1 MTTLPLSDKA
11 RLALPKP
18 RALDALARRVVLS
31 SMEMLEVGS
40 LTISAGDESHAFGA
54 EDSERHAEIRILNPR
69 AWSAVAF
76 GGSMGAG
83 ESYSEGWWTCSD
95 IAVLT
100 ELMLRNRAALE
111 RVDSRWR
118 AVTPLV
124 QRLLSF
130 LERNTRS
137 GARRNIA
144 AHYDLSNDFFALF
157 LDPTMTY
164 SCAVFENGAET
175 LEAASREKL
184 DRACRK
190 LTLRPEHHLLEIGTG
205 WGSMAMHA
213 ASTRRCRVDTTTI
226 SRRQADLARTR
237 VIDAG
242 LADCVNIV
250 EKDFRD
256 LTGAYDRLVSIEM
269 IEAIGRDLL
278 PAYFRTIS
286 DRLKPDGLAC
296 VQAITIRDQFDRRAA
311 RTRDWLKKHIF
322 PGSCLLSVEA
332 ISKAVAQTDLKIVHL
347 EDIGHHYV
355 RTLRLWREAFHDRL
369 DDVRALGFDDH
380 FIRAWEYYLAH
391 CEGAFAARHTSD
403 VQVVLAKPEARW
415 SGPDPV
421 GGA

>member
-11 RLALPKP
+11 RLARRKP
-18 RALDALARRVVLS
+18 RALDALARRAVLS
-31 SMEMLEVGS
+31 SLETLGVGS
-40 LTISAGDESHAFGA
+40 LTIRDADEAHSFGA
-54 EDSERHAEIRILNPR
+54 DNADLHAEIRILNPR

-95 IAVLT
+95 VAALT
-100 ELMLRNRAALE
+100 EIMLRNRSALE

-118 AVTPLV
+118 TVTPLV
-124 QRLLSF
+124 QRVLSF
-130 LERNTRS
+130 LERNTRA

-157 LDPTMTY
+157 LDPTLTY
-164 SCAVFENGAET
+164 SCAVFENGAGT

-190 LTLRPEHHLLEIGTG
+190 LNLRTGHRVLEIGTG
-205 WGSMAMHA
+205 WGSMALHA
-213 ASTRRCRVDTTTI
+213 ASTRRCRVHTTTI
-226 SRRQADLARTR
+226 SRRQAELARTR
-237 VIDAG
+237 VADAG
-242 LADCVNIV
+242 LADRVTIF

-256 LTGAYDRLVSIEM
+256 LIGQYDRLVSIEM
-269 IEAIGRDLL
+269 AEAIGRDLL
-278 PAYFRTIS
+278 PAYFQTIS
-286 DRLKPDGLAC
+286 NRLKPDGLAC
-296 VQAITIRDQFDRRAA
+296 IQAITIRDQFDRRAVK
-311 RTRDWLKKHIF
+311 TRDWLKKHIF

-332 ISKAVAQTDLKIVHL
+332 ISRAAARTDLRIVHL

-355 RTLRLWREAFHDRL
+355 RTLRHWRDTFHDRL

-391 CEGAFAARHTSD
+391 CEGAFAARHTGD
-403 VQVVLAKPEARW
+403 VQIVLAKPEARW
-415 SGPDPV
+415 TGPDPV